1 MRYFTFFFKLRLK
14 DPLCLNCTGYIS
26 VPLVAS
32 DYLAQH
38 SSREEIRQHIQ
49 KQNSCKMLLIQ
60 GYKIG

>member
-1 MRYFTFFFKLRLK
+1 MRYFTFFKLRLK

-32 DYLAQH
+32 DYLGQH

-49 KQNSCKMLLIQ
+49 KQNSCKMLLI
-60 GYKIG
+60 